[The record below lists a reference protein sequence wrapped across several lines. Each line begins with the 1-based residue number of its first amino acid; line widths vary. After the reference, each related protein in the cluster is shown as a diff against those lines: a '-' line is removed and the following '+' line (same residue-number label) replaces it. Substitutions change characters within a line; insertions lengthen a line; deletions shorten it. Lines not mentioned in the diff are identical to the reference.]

1 MFNNQ
6 QYLDNQNYI
15 MQQMNMMNQNNM
27 NNFCPNDMPMN
38 MMNQYNN
45 NFMQNQNNMNM
56 NMMMIQY
63 LYNNMMNNINNM
75 NNNWNMN
82 MNNNMGNPG
91 FNNMYNNN
99 NQNWPGNGNN
109 MNDINNYNSKIFLM
123 KNMYEQLKFEEDPY
137 RIQKGIAFCLDNN
150 KSNGNH
156 VCGGNPLF
164 TTSSND
170 ENFQN
175 NNSKDIINIIFLSM
189 KGNKHN
195 RKYNQND
202 KIRNVLENFLEGF
215 GLPKNALK
223 EIQFLYNA
231 VNLNNLNENVILKDF
246 NIKDFA
252 RINIIDMKNIIGA

>member
-1 MFNNQ
+1 MFNNP
-6 QYLDNQNYI
+6 QYLDNQNYN
-15 MQQMNMMNQNNM
+15 MQQMNMMNIMNQNYM
-27 NNFCPNDMPMN
+27 NNFCPNDIPMN
-38 MMNQYNN
+38 MMNQYVN

-56 NMMMIQY
+56 NMMFQY
-63 LYNNMMNNINNM
+63 LYNMM
-75 NNNWNMN
+75 NNNWNTN

-99 NQNWPGNGNN
+99 NQNWSGNENN
-109 MNDINNYNSKIFLM
+109 INDLNNYNSEIFLM

-170 ENFQN
+170 VNFQN
-175 NNSKDIINIIFLSM
+175 NNSKDIINIVFLSM

-231 VNLNNLNENVILKDF
+231 VNLNNVKEDVTLKQF
-246 NIKDFA
+246 NIVNSA
-252 RINIIDMKNIIGA
+252 RINIVDMKNIIGA

>member
-27 NNFCPNDMPMN
+27 NNFCPNDIPMN
-38 MMNQYNN
+38 MMNYNN

-56 NMMMIQY
+56 NMMFQY
-63 LYNNMMNNINNM
+63 LYNMM
-75 NNNWNMN
+75 NNNWNTN

-99 NQNWPGNGNN
+99 NQNWSGNENN
-109 MNDINNYNSKIFLM
+109 INDLNNYNSEIFLM

-170 ENFQN
+170 VNFQN
-175 NNSKDIINIIFLSM
+175 NNSKDIINIVFLSM

-231 VNLNNLNENVILKDF
+231 VNLNNLNENVTLKDF